1 MVIITQEKVVIEK
14 IFKKIRI
21 KMMMKKF
28 KKKIR
33 ISIIR
38 FLKILSIKM
47 KLTIHI

>member
-14 IFKKIRI
+14 IFKKIR
-21 KMMMKKF
+21 MMKMKKF
-28 KKKIR
+28 KKKIK

-38 FLKILSIKM
+38 FLKILSIRM